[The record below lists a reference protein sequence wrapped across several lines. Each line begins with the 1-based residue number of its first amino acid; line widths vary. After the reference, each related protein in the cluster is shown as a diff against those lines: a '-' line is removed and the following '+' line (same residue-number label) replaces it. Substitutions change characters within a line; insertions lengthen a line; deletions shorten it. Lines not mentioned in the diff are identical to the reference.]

1 MYVMASFQR
10 QPCTLQAFAFCIIVL
25 CSFYAD
31 AGTVGICYGRVADNL
46 AAPAD
51 VVGLLKANNISKV
64 RLFDSDPAVLQAFAG
79 SEIGLMTAVPNEL
92 LESIG
97 SNPEAAA
104 GWVQGNV
111 VPFYPATRIEYI
123 AVGNEVLHSNPE
135 YAPFLVPAMQNIYGA
150 LESAGLRD
158 AIKVSS
164 THAASVLGNSYPPSQ
179 GAFDSEVVDIMKP
192 LLDFL
197 AQTGA
202 PLMANV
208 YPFFSYLDNPVDI
221 QLQYAL
227 FTSPAAYFTDTDGLA
242 YSALF
247 DATVDAV
254 FSAMEALGHADIA
267 VVVTETGWPWSGPNK
282 DAENPDNAITYNS
295 NLVARVLSNV
305 GTPKRPG
312 MSMEAY
318 LFALFNEDLK
328 PGQEFERD
336 FGLFYPTGQKVYN
349 INFTSS

>member
-1 MYVMASFQR
+1 MASFKR
-10 QPCTLQAFAFCIIVL
+10 GLCTLQALVFCINFL
-25 CSFYAD
+25 CSFYAE

-46 AAPAD
+46 PSPAD
-51 VVGLLKANNISKV
+51 VVSLLKANNISKV
-64 RLFDSDPAVLQAFAG
+64 RLFDSDPAVLQAFTG
-79 SEIGLMTAVPNEL
+79 SEIKLITAVPNEL
-92 LESIG
+92 LESLG

-111 VPFYPATRIEYI
+111 VPFHPATRIEYI

-135 YAPFLVPAMQNIYGA
+135 YAPFLVPAMQNIYEA
-150 LESAGLRD
+150 LQSAGLRD

-164 THAASVLGNSYPPSQ
+164 PHAASVLGSSYPPSQ
-179 GAFDSEVVDIMKP
+179 GAFDSDIVDIIRP

-221 QLQYAL
+221 RLQYAL
-227 FTSPAAYFTDTDGLA
+227 FTSPAPSFIDSDGLA
-242 YSALF
+242 YSTLF
-247 DATVDAV
+247 DATVDAL

-295 NLVARVLSNV
+295 NLVAHVLSDA

-312 MSMEAY
+312 MPMEVY

-336 FGLFYPTGQKVYN
+336 FGLLYPTGQKVYN